1 MIGGGEFADGDTR
14 AQICLL
20 CTARS
25 CPSPCAGPEQDGG
38 RCACPLPITEPESTG
53 LDQQRRVPA
62 FGGVRQTG
70 RPPAPPGAHGAAQE
84 QQRKS
89 GWRRSGRHRDH
100 GVTVGGLAI
109 VGVGFPQ
116 SRELESFMQ
125 IPERERAEREPVFVR
140 LDPVTVFEQEHQV
153 SDVLLVEA
161 IRHPQ
166 A

>member
-1 MIGGGEFADGDTR
+1 VIGGGELADGDIR
-14 AQICLL
+14 AQICRPS
-20 CTARS
+20 TARN
-25 CPSPCAGPEQDGG
+25 CPSPCARPEQNGG
-38 RCACPLPITEPESTG
+38 DALLPCPLPITEPESTG
-53 LDQQRRVPA
+53 VDQQRRVPA

-70 RPPAPPGAHGAAQE
+70 RPPAPLGAHGAAQE

-116 SRELESFMQ
+116 SRELESFTQ

-140 LDPVTVFEQEHQV
+140 LDPVAVFEQEH
-153 SDVLLVEA
+153 
-161 IRHPQ
+161 
-166 A
+166 